1 MIENMDHINL
11 VTFIALKNIIIDL
24 ECGMFVEHT
33 NDYVSTAFLAYTRNF
48 KSKIF
53 EQ

>member
-11 VTFIALKNIIIDL
+11 VTFIALKNIIIGL
-24 ECGMFVEHT
+24 ECVLFVEHT
-33 NDYVSTAFLAYTRNF
+33 NDNVEMAFLAYKLHF